1 MKRVVVWVPLAF
13 GLACGTADEPTS
25 ATATRNG
32 TNAADTPTPTAMAV
46 AVPNAPSTP
55 NTNAPAASPTEAPAR
70 PTITPEQRRELRA
83 AIREGR
89 AKTRVRDHVAAL
101 ADFRRALAIDG
112 TSARLRCEAGFVA
125 FRAGE
130 LDEAERWIQLAL
142 GRLPND
148 PPEALKVPV
157 AMCLFNAG
165 LVYEAKGRKAEA
177 PPPTTLESLYDR
189 LARAKDGPEASA
201 IVKQIERRWMRSGS
215 ETADLLLVRA
225 GQAAAA
231 KDNETALEL
240 FDFMIMLRPQWAEAY
255 HRRATLLFSMNDHD
269 GALRDIQ
276 ATLTRDPRHF
286 SALAGLGMI
295 MQQVDNKKA
304 AYRAFTRALELNP
317 HMTNLKEMVEKLK
330 PEIEGQPL

>member
-1 MKRVVVWVPLAF
+1 MARSVVLALALA
-13 GLACGTADEPTS
+13 GL
-25 ATATRNG
+25 NG
-32 TNAADTPTPTAMAV
+32 
-46 AVPNAPSTP
+46 
-55 NTNAPAASPTEAPAR
+55 
-70 PTITPEQRRELRA
+70 
-83 AIREGR
+83 
-89 AKTRVRDHVAAL
+89 AAL
-101 ADFRRALAIDG
+101 AQSPDRAP
-112 TSARLRCEAGFVA
+112 SLRELPFDSTP
-125 FRAGE
+125 RAPR
-130 LDEAERWIQLAL
+130 AEPG
-142 GRLPND
+142 GRSD
-148 PPEALKVPV
+148 DA
-157 AMCLFNAG
+157 
-165 LVYEAKGRKAEA
+165 AKGRKAEA